1 MFVFS
6 FSKSMDQFSFK
17 VAAQLSRCV
26 EEVKFVVDSKPLLD
40 DLSCTLD
47 VDQQKPGVIVL
58 TYIDFPN

>member
-1 MFVFS
+1 
-6 FSKSMDQFSFK
+6 MDQFSFK